1 MYGFQRRYKQK
12 LKTEKCKNI
21 DEVKEDFLLLV
32 AISKLY
38 YKNRS
43 SEFYG
48 ACLLESLILRTIDSV
63 MSGEVI
69 EI

>member
-38 YKNRS
+38 YKNGG
-43 SEFYG
+43 SEF
-48 ACLLESLILRTIDSV
+48 
-63 MSGEVI
+63 
-69 EI
+69 